1 MTEHNEYSVKYKLI
15 FRFVG
20 APKMWGPWA
29 RAHCARP

>member
-1 MTEHNEYSVKYKLI
+1 MMLYSKKLDIYKLN

-29 RAHCARP
+29 RANCARP